1 MIDTNRY
8 MLNHNFQRI
17 HFETLVGGSLIAA
30 SLLGGTTSIVTAT
43 EKSIFFSFRAV
54 APASPA

>member
-17 HFETLVGGSLIAA
+17 HFETFVGGGLIAA
-30 SLLGGTTSIVTAT
+30 SLLGGTTFVGTTREA
-43 EKSIFFSFRAV
+43 SIFFSFRAV